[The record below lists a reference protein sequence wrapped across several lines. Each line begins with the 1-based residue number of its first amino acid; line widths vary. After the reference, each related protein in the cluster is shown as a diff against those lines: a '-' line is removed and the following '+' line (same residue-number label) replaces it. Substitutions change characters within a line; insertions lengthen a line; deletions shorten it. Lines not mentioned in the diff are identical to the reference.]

1 VGTPGG
7 SDFVDRA
14 GSLTGEI
21 DVRFIDI
28 LRLRLRSLFLR
39 TRVERGLDEE
49 LEYHL
54 ERQIQEHI
62 AAGFNEA
69 DARRAALRSID
80 RFEQRKEECRDMRG
94 LNLVDNLLQDAR
106 FTMRQLRKSPAF
118 ASTAISTLALGMCAS
133 VSIFAFVD
141 AALIKP
147 LPYPHPSRLVGVYES
162 VAMFPQS
169 NLSYADYVDWK
180 RLNNVFTSLAAYQTG
195 GMTLSTSEGAERAR
209 GVRVSDDFFRTLG
222 VTPILGRDFRPGE
235 DSPAAA
241 RTVMLSHSTW
251 QKRYGGQPGVLGQSV
266 TLNGTPNLIIGVLPP
281 EFHFAPAEPA
291 EFWTA
296 LHATN
301 PCDLRRS
308 CHNMYGVARLA
319 DGVSVQ
325 TAAANMT
332 SIAQQLERQYPDSNR
347 GQGAA
352 VLSLTEVIVGNLRP
366 ILLMLLTGAGLL
378 LLIASVNV
386 ASLLVVRSA
395 SRRRE
400 IAVRTALGASAARVV
415 RQFVTEGLVL
425 VTAGSALGLI
435 LAYWATGFLPSLIP
449 PNIAARMPFLHQL
462 GLNARVAAFAAVLA
476 GAAALLFAVTP
487 LLHLS
492 LSKSG
497 EALAEGSRGSAGTTW
512 RRFGSKLVV
521 LELAIAMVLLVGAG
535 LLGRSLSH
543 LLNVDLGFRADH
555 LATLSVAAPDTY
567 ATDPQTVALARQILN
582 RVAVLPGVKSAA
594 ISSRPPLMQGNTMWI
609 RVVGRPFNGEHNE
622 VQYREVTA
630 GYFTTL
636 EARLRRGRYFSGQDD
651 ASTPPVVIIN
661 QALARQYFPDEI
673 AVGTQ
678 LLYVSASSQTA
689 MEIVGIVDDIKESAL
704 DTATPPTMYVA
715 FDQDPTS
722 GFTIAVRTWQGE
734 QSLLPALTTAI
745 HEIDPGISTFGGTD
759 MTQAVNDS
767 QAAYVRRSSAAL
779 VGGFAALAWVM
790 VVVGLYG
797 VVAYSVGQRTREI
810 GVRMALGAGRSSVYR
825 LILREAG
832 RLITAGMM
840 IGLACAVAAATVM
853 RGLLFGVSSW
863 DVPTLASV
871 AAVLGLSA
879 LLASYIPARRA
890 ASVNPVDALRAE

>member
-1 VGTPGG
+1 
-7 SDFVDRA
+7 
-14 GSLTGEI
+14 
-21 DVRFIDI
+21 VRFSTI
-28 LRLRLRSLFLR
+28 LRLRLRSLFLP
-39 TRVERGLDEE
+39 TQLEHELEEE
-49 LEYHL
+49 LRYHL
-54 ERQIQEHI
+54 ERQVDENV
-62 AAGFNEA
+62 AAGMRHE
-69 DARRAALRSID
+69 DARLAALRSVHG
-80 RFEQRKEECRDMRG
+80 FEQRKEECRDMRG
-94 LNLVDNLLQDAR
+94 VYLVDNLLQDAR
-106 FTMRQLRKSPAF
+106 FAMRQLRKSPAF
-118 ASTAISTLALGMCAS
+118 ASTAICTLALGMCAS
-133 VSIFAFVD
+133 VAIFAFVD

-147 LPYPHPSRLVGVYES
+147 LPYPNPSRLVGVYES

-169 NLSYADYVDWK
+169 NLSYADYIDWK

-195 GMTLSTSEGAERAR
+195 GMTLSTPEGAQRAR

-222 VTPILGRDFRPGE
+222 VTPILGRDFRPGA
-235 DSPAAA
+235 DLPAAA
-241 RTVMLSHSTW
+241 RTVMLSYSTW
-251 QKRYGGQPGVLGQSV
+251 QKRYGGESGVLGQSV
-266 TLNGTPNLIIGVLPP
+266 TLNGEPIVIIGVLPP

-291 EFWTA
+291 EFWTT

-301 PCDLRRS
+301 PCDLRRG

-319 DGVSVQ
+319 DGVSIQ

-332 SIAQQLERQYPDSNR
+332 SIAQQLEKQYPESNR

-352 VLSLTEVIVGNLRP
+352 VLSLTEVIVGNIRP

-386 ASLLVVRSA
+386 ASLLIVRSA

-415 RQFVTEGLVL
+415 RQLLTEGLVL

-435 LAYWATGFLPSLIP
+435 LAYWATRFLPTLIP
-449 PNIAARMPFLHQL
+449 TTIAARMPFLHHL
-462 GLNARVAAFAAVLA
+462 GLNARVAAFAAVIA
-476 GAAALLFAVTP
+476 CAAALLFAVTP
-487 LLHLS
+487 LLQLS

-497 EALAEGSRGSAGTTW
+497 EGLAEGSRGSAGTTW
-512 RRFGSKLVV
+512 RRLGSKLVV

-535 LLGRSLSH
+535 LLGKSLYH

-555 LATLSVAAPDTY
+555 LSTLNVAAPNTY
-567 ATDPQTVALARQILN
+567 ATDPQTVALARQILG
-582 RVAVLPGVKSAA
+582 RVAILPGVRSAA

-609 RVVGRPFNGEHNE
+609 RVGGRPFNGEHNE

-636 EARLRRGRYFSGQDD
+636 EARLLGGRYFTDRDD

-661 QALARQYFPDEI
+661 QALARQYFPGET
-673 AVGTQ
+673 AVGKQ
-678 LLYVSASSQTA
+678 LHYVSASSQA
-689 MEIVGIVDDIKESAL
+689 PMEIVGFVDDIKESAL

-722 GFTIAVRTWQGE
+722 GFTIAVRTWQDE
-734 QSLLPALTTAI
+734 QSLVPALTKAI
-745 HEIDPGISTFGGTD
+745 HEIDPGISTFGGTS

-825 LILREAG
+825 LILRDAG
-832 RLITAGMM
+832 RLITAGMV
-840 IGLACAVAAATVM
+840 IGLVCAVAAATAM

-863 DVPTLASV
+863 DGPTLSSV

>member
-1 VGTPGG
+1 VGAARCGNL
-7 SDFVDRA
+7 VDRP
-14 GSLTGEI
+14 GSLIGGI
-21 DVRFIDI
+21 AVRFSSI
-28 LRLRLRSLFLR
+28 LRLRLRSLFR
-39 TRVERGLDEE
+39 PTMVEGELEEE
-49 LEYHL
+49 LRYHL
-54 ERQIQEHI
+54 ERQVEDNV
-62 AAGFNEA
+62 AAGMRHE
-69 DARRAALRSID
+69 DARLAALRSVHG
-80 RFEQRKEECRDMRG
+80 FEQRKEECRDMRG
-94 LNLVDNLLQDAR
+94 VNLVDNLLQDAR
-106 FTMRQLRKSPAF
+106 FAMRQLRKSPAF
-118 ASTAISTLALGMCAS
+118 ASTAICTLALGMCAS
-133 VSIFAFVD
+133 VAIFAFVD

-147 LPYPHPSRLVGVYES
+147 LPYAYPSRLVGVYES

-169 NLSYADYVDWK
+169 NLSYADYIDWK

-195 GMTLSTSEGAERAR
+195 GMTLSTPEGAQRAR

-235 DSPAAA
+235 DLPAAA

-266 TLNGTPNLIIGVLPP
+266 TLNGTPNVIIGVLPP
-281 EFHFAPAEPA
+281 EFHFAPTEPA
-291 EFWTA
+291 EFWTT

-301 PCDLRRS
+301 SCDLRRS

-319 DGVSVQ
+319 DGVSIQ

-332 SIAQQLERQYPDSNR
+332 SIAQQLEKQYPDSNR

-352 VLSLTEVIVGNLRP
+352 VLSLTEVIVGNIRP

-386 ASLLVVRSA
+386 ASLLIVRSA

-435 LAYWATGFLPSLIP
+435 LAYWTTRFLPSLIP
-449 PNIAARMPFLHQL
+449 ANIAARMPFLHHL
-462 GLNARVAAFAAVLA
+462 GLNARVAAFAAVIA
-476 GAAALLFAVTP
+476 CAAALLFAVTP
-487 LLHLS
+487 LLQLS

-497 EALAEGSRGSAGTTW
+497 ESLAEGSRGSAGTTW
-512 RRFGSKLVV
+512 RRLGSKLVV

-535 LLGRSLSH
+535 LLGSSLYH

-555 LATLSVAAPDTY
+555 LATLNVAAPDTY
-567 ATDPQTVALARQILN
+567 ATDPQTVALAHQILS
-582 RVAVLPGVKSAA
+582 RVAILPGVRSAA
-594 ISSRPPLMQGNTMWI
+594 ISSRPPLLQGNTMWI
-609 RVVGRPFNGEHNE
+609 RIGGRPFNGEHNE

-636 EARLRRGRYFSGQDD
+636 EARLLRGRYFSDQDD

-661 QALARQYFPDEI
+661 QALARQYFPGEI
-673 AVGTQ
+673 AVGEQ
-678 LLYVSASSQTA
+678 LHYVSASSQTP

-722 GFTIAVRTWQGE
+722 GFTVAVRTWQAE
-734 QSLLPALTTAI
+734 RSLLTALTTAI
-745 HEIDPGISTFGGTD
+745 HEIDPGISTFGGTG

-779 VGGFAALAWVM
+779 LGGFATLAWVM

-832 RLITAGMM
+832 RLITAGMT
-840 IGLACAVAAATVM
+840 IGLACSVAAATVM

-863 DVPTLASV
+863 DLPTLSSV

>member
-1 VGTPGG
+1 
-7 SDFVDRA
+7 
-14 GSLTGEI
+14 
-21 DVRFIDI
+21 VRIIDI

-39 TRVERGLDEE
+39 TKVEHELDEE
-49 LEYHL
+49 LQYHL
-54 ERQIQEHI
+54 ERETQEHI
-62 AAGFNEA
+62 AAGLNET

-94 LNLVDNLLQDAR
+94 LNLVDNLLQDGR
-106 FTMRQLRKSPAF
+106 FALRQLRKSPAF
-118 ASTAISTLALGMCAS
+118 ASTAIGTLALGMCAS
-133 VSIFAFVD
+133 VAIFAFVD
-141 AALIKP
+141 AALITP
-147 LPYPHPSRLVGVYES
+147 LPYLHPSRLVGVYES
-162 VAMFPQS
+162 APMFPQS

-195 GMTLSTSEGAERAR
+195 GMTLSTPEGAQRAR

-222 VTPILGRDFRPGE
+222 VTPSLGRDFHSGE
-235 DSPAAA
+235 DLPAAA
-241 RTVMLSHSTW
+241 RTVILSQSTW
-251 QKRYGGQPGVLGQSV
+251 QKRYGGEPSVLGQSV
-266 TLNGTPNLIIGVLPP
+266 TLNGTPHVIIGVLPP

-291 EFWTA
+291 EFWTT

-308 CHNMYGVARLA
+308 CHNMYGVGRLA
-319 DGVSVQ
+319 DGVTVQ
-325 TAAANMT
+325 AAAAAMT
-332 SIAQQLERQYPDSNR
+332 AIARQLEEQYPDSNR

-386 ASLLVVRSA
+386 ASLLLVRSE
-395 SRRRE
+395 SRKRE
-400 IAVRTALGASAARVV
+400 IAVRRALGASAARVV

-425 VTAGSALGLI
+425 VAAGSALGLAA
-435 LAYWATGFLPSLIP
+435 AYWAMQLLTSLIP
-449 PNIAARMPFLHQL
+449 ANIAARMPFLHHL
-462 GLNARVAAFAAVLA
+462 GLNASVAAFAAVISC
-476 GAAALLFAVTP
+476 AAALLFAVAP
-487 LLHLS
+487 LVQLS

-497 EALAEGSRGSAGTTW
+497 EGLAEGSRGSAGTTW
-512 RRFGSKLVV
+512 RRLGSKLVV

-535 LLGRSLSH
+535 LLGRSLYH
-543 LLNVDLGFRADH
+543 LLNVDLGFRADR
-555 LATLSVAAPDTY
+555 LTTLNVAAPDTY
-567 ATDPQTVALARQILN
+567 ATDPQTVALVRTILS
-582 RVAVLPGVKSAA
+582 RVATLPGVRSAA

-622 VQYREVTA
+622 VQYREVT
-630 GYFTTL
+630 GEYFTTL
-636 EARLRRGRYFSGQDD
+636 EARLLRGRYFSDRDG

-661 QALARQYFPDEI
+661 QALARQYFPGEI
-673 AVGTQ
+673 AVGKQ
-678 LLYVSASSQTA
+678 LLYVSASSQTP

-722 GFTIAVRTWQGE
+722 GFTLAVRTWQAE

-745 HEIDPGISTFGGTD
+745 HEIDPGISTFGGMG

-825 LILREAG
+825 LVLKEAG
-832 RLITAGMM
+832 RLITAGMTL
-840 IGLACAVAAATVM
+840 GLACAVAAATVM

-863 DVPTLASV
+863 DVPTLCSV

>member
-1 VGTPGG
+1 M
-7 SDFVDRA
+7 
-14 GSLTGEI
+14 
-21 DVRFIDI
+21 RFSTI
-28 LRLRLRSLFLR
+28 LRLRLRSLFLPAQ
-39 TRVERGLDEE
+39 VENELEEE
-49 LEYHL
+49 LRYHL
-54 ERQIQEHI
+54 ERQVDEHV
-62 AAGFNEA
+62 AAGMRHE
-69 DARRAALRSID
+69 DARLAALRSVHG
-80 RFEQRKEECRDMRG
+80 FEQRKEECRDMRG
-94 LNLVDNLLQDAR
+94 VNLVDNLLQDAR
-106 FTMRQLRKSPAF
+106 FAVRQLQKSPAF
-118 ASTAISTLALGMCAS
+118 ASTAICTLALGMCAS
-133 VSIFAFVD
+133 VAIFAFVD

-147 LPYPHPSRLVGVYES
+147 LPYVNPSRLVGVYES

-169 NLSYADYVDWK
+169 NLSYADYIDWK
-180 RLNNVFTSLAAYQTG
+180 RLNSVFTSLAAYQSG
-195 GMTLSTSEGAERAR
+195 GMTLSTPEGAERAR

-222 VTPILGRDFRPGE
+222 VTPVLGRDFRPGE
-235 DSPAAA
+235 DLPAAA
-241 RTVMLSHSTW
+241 RTVMLSHSAW
-251 QKRYGGQPGVLGQSV
+251 QKRYGGQPVLGQSV
-266 TLNGTPNLIIGVLPP
+266 TLNGAPNVIIGVLPP

-291 EFWTA
+291 EFWTS
-296 LHATN
+296 LHAIT

-332 SIAQQLERQYPDSNR
+332 SIAQQLEKQYPDSNR
-347 GQGAA
+347 GQRAA
-352 VLSLTEVIVGNLRP
+352 VLSLTEVIVGNIRP

-386 ASLLVVRSA
+386 ASLLIVRSA

-425 VTAGSALGLI
+425 VSAGSVLGLI
-435 LAYWATGFLPSLIP
+435 LAYWATRFLPSLIP
-449 PNIAARMPFLHQL
+449 ANIAARMPFLHHL
-462 GLNARVAAFAAVLA
+462 GLNGRIAAFAAVIA
-476 GAAALLFAVTP
+476 CAAALLFAVTP
-487 LLHLS
+487 LLQLS

-497 EALAEGSRGSAGTTW
+497 EGLAEGSRGSAGTTW
-512 RRFGSKLVV
+512 RRLGSKLVV

-535 LLGRSLSH
+535 LLGKSLYR
-543 LLNVDLGFRADH
+543 LLNVNLGFRADH
-555 LATLSVAAPDTY
+555 LATLNVAAPNTY
-567 ATDPQTVALARQILN
+567 ATNPQTAALARQILS
-582 RVAVLPGVKSAA
+582 RVATLPGVRSAA

-609 RVVGRPFNGEHNE
+609 RVVGRPHNGEHNE

-636 EARLRRGRYFSGQDD
+636 EARLLRGRYFTDQDD
-651 ASTPPVVIIN
+651 ASTPPVVVIN
-661 QALARQYFPDEI
+661 QALARQYFPGET
-673 AVGTQ
+673 AVGKQ
-678 LLYVSASSQTA
+678 LLYVSASSQSP

-715 FDQDPTS
+715 FDQDPTT
-722 GFTIAVRTWQGE
+722 GFTVAVRTWQAE
-734 QSLLPALTTAI
+734 QSLLPAMTTAI
-745 HEIDPGISTFGGTD
+745 HEIDPGISTFGGTS

-810 GVRMALGAGRSSVYR
+810 GVRMALGAARSSVYR

-832 RLITAGMM
+832 RLITAGMT

-863 DVPTLASV
+863 DVPTLSLV